1 MKTLN
6 PFKLQNWKFK
16 KFLIVILFFQIS
28 LLVLFVLNN
37 FGIDT
42 FIIRPVI
49 GFIYLTFIP
58 GYLLLRILKL
68 HNLDSIESF
77 LYAVGLSLFLDMF
90 IGFLM
95 NMFYPLL
102 GITDKPIAEMPIVL
116 TMSLVIVILSIVAYI
131 RDKDYENPDY
141 ISIEDIIN
149 PQVLFLSLIPFMAIF
164 GTYLVNYYNN
174 NILLMVMIVVIASVS
189 LIVGF
194 TNWINEK
201 YYPYAIW
208 IMAISLI
215 LYISLFTNYIPVKD
229 VYGEFYSANSVI
241 SDHIWRYDLPFSY
254 NSVLSA
260 TLLPSFIYYI
270 CKVELNWIYK
280 IIFPLLCSF
289 LPIGLYSIYSNFL
302 NNDRKLSFIASY
314 LFIIIIP
321 FYTLI
326 PFLTKQLVA
335 EIFLLLILI
344 LLSVLKL
351 NKLKKTILFTI
362 FSISLIVSHYGTSYL
377 VMGMLLF
384 SIIFIKILEV
394 VRKERIIGQIFGEI
408 INFTL
413 FYFIFTLGWYMYI
426 SKSVSFISLVNLGNA
441 ILNNIFTKFLH
452 PDYSRGAYT
461 LVKPLPFL
469 GQLLKYM
476 YLTISGLIFIGYLK
490 TFYDLFKLKY
500 KFNILYLAFSTYWLI
515 ILGAAVAVPFF
526 AAMNPYRLYH
536 LAFFTLAPFSV
547 VGFIFIFR
555 MIKNFKINL
564 EYENII
570 KILAIFL
577 LVFMFLNTGFLN
589 EIVKQPPYLRYLS
602 KHTILSYKYSN
613 INETGRFYSGIITTY
628 DVYGSK
634 WLSIHGNPNYKIYSG
649 SWAFGNAPLHAY
661 GNIPISRVKD
671 ITTNIKKNSYVFFME
686 LLVKCKIWYYN
697 DPLAGKTLI
706 YYNATQHYYNLT
718 MKCSKVYDNGG
729 NQVLIY

>member
-1 MKTLN
+1 MNLSN

-16 KFLIVILFFQIS
+16 KFLISILFFQIS
-28 LLVLFVLNN
+28 LLGLFALNN
-37 FGIDT
+37 LGVDT
-42 FIIRPVI
+42 PIIRPLM
-49 GFIYLTFIP
+49 GFIYLTIIP

-68 HNLDSIESF
+68 HNLNNIESF
-77 LYAVGLSLFLDMF
+77 LYAIGLSLFLNMF
-90 IGFLM
+90 VGFLI

-102 GITDKPIAEMPIVL
+102 GITDKPIAEVPIIL
-116 TMSLVIVILSIVAYI
+116 TMALVVGILSIVAYI
-131 RDKDYENPDY
+131 RDRDYEDPDY
-141 ISIEDIIN
+141 LPIGDIIN

-164 GTYLVNYYNN
+164 GTYLVNYYNI
-174 NILLMVMIVVIASVS
+174 NILLMVMIVVIALVS

-208 IMAISLI
+208 VMAISLI
-215 LYISLFTNYIPVKD
+215 LHISLFTNYIPVQD

-241 SDHIWRYDLPFSY
+241 SNHVWRYDLPFSY

-270 CKVELNWIYK
+270 CNIKLNWIYK
-280 IIFPLLCSF
+280 IIFPVLCSF
-289 LPIGLYSIYSNFL
+289 LPVGLYSIYTNFL
-302 NNDRKLSFIASY
+302 NNNKKLSFLASY
-314 LFIIIIP
+314 LFTIIIP
-321 FYTLI
+321 FYTII

-344 LLSVLKL
+344 LLLVLKL
-351 NKLKKTILFTI
+351 NKFKKMILFTI
-362 FSISLIVSHYGTSYL
+362 FSASLIVSHYGTSYL

-394 VRKERIIGQIFGEI
+394 LKKERIINQISGEI

-413 FYFIFTLGWYMYI
+413 FYIIFTLGWYMYI
-426 SKSVSFISLVNLGNA
+426 SKSVSFISLVNLGNT
-441 ILNNIFTKFLH
+441 IINSIFTEFLN

-490 TFYDLFKLKY
+490 TFYDLFKSKY
-500 KFNILYLAFSTYWLI
+500 KFNMLYLAFSAYWLI

-526 AAMNPYRLYH
+526 AVMNPYRLYH

-547 VGFIFIFR
+547 AGFTFISH
-555 MIKNFKINL
+555 MIKNFEINIG
-564 EYENII
+564 YKNII
-570 KILAIFL
+570 KILIIFL
-577 LVFMFLNTGFLN
+577 LIFMFLNTKFLN
-589 EIVKQPPYLRYLS
+589 EVVEQPPYSRYLS
-602 KHTILSYKYSN
+602 KYTILNYEYSN
-613 INETGRFYSGIITTY
+613 INETGKFYSGIITTY
-628 DVYGSK
+628 DVFGSK
-634 WLSIHGNPNYKIYSG
+634 WLSIYGNSNYKIYSG

-661 GNIPISRVKD
+661 GNIPLSRVKD
-671 ITTNIKKNSYVFFME
+671 ITINIKKGSYIFFME
-686 LLVKCKIWYYN
+686 LLVKYKIWYYN
-697 DPLAGKTLI
+697 DPLAAKTLI

-718 MKCSKVYDNGG
+718 MKCSRIYDNGG
-729 NQVLIY
+729 NQVLIC